1 MPSHVFLRSGFVA
14 CAAIMLALVG
24 FVVGSKPTQKASR
37 LGLRGLQRRRA
48 IQASDGW
55 RALEP
60 LVRWLGLRV
69 SVIVDAERRAEVDRR
84 LQLGGDWLGLTP
96 DEYVALGF
104 VGFVGG
110 LVTGAVV
117 GYIGGAGMAA
127 LLLLG
132 PVGAIVPRLML
143 DAAIDE
149 RMRQMNRGL
158 PYAIDLLALAMSA
171 GLDFPGAL
179 RQVVEKSS
187 HPDDAVVQEFSRVQQ
202 GLQLGFTRKQALL
215 ELAARAPTES
225 VTEFVNALVLAEERG
240 NPVGEVLLVQAGVS
254 RMRRT
259 VRAEESAA
267 KAGVKMVGPLFLLFG
282 CIMILVMGPMVLQLM
297 KAD

>member
-1 MPSHVFLRSGFVA
+1 MPGYVVFRSGFVA
-14 CAAIMLALVG
+14 CVALMLALVG
-24 FVVGSKPTQKASR
+24 FVIGSKPTQRASR

-48 IQASDGW
+48 IQESEGW

-69 SVIVDAERRAEVDRR
+69 SVLVDAERRAAIDKR

-96 DEYVALGF
+96 DEYVALAF

-110 LVTGAVV
+110 LGFGAVV
-117 GYIGGAGMAA
+117 GSVGGAGMAA
-127 LLLLG
+127 LLLLA
-132 PVGAIVPRLML
+132 PVGAVVPSLML
-143 DAAIDE
+143 DGAIDE

-187 HPDDAVVQEFSRVQQ
+187 NPDDAVVQEFSRVQQ

-215 ELAARAPTES
+215 ELAERAPTES

-282 CIMILVMGPMVLQLM
+282 CIMILVMGPMILKLM
-297 KAD
+297 EAD

>member
-1 MPSHVFLRSGFVA
+1 MPSHVFFRTGFVA

-24 FVVGSKPTQKASR
+24 YVVGSKPTQKASR

-48 IQASDGW
+48 IQESEGW
-55 RALEP
+55 RSLEP
-60 LVRWLGLRV
+60 VVRWLGLRV
-69 SVIVDAERRAEVDRR
+69 SVVVDAERRAEVDRR

-110 LVTGAVV
+110 LVVGAVV
-117 GYIGGAGMAA
+117 GYVGGAGMAA

-143 DAAIDE
+143 DGAIDE

-158 PYAIDLLALAMSA
+158 PYAIDLLSLAMSA

-187 HPDDAVVQEFSRVQQ
+187 NPDDAVVQEFSRVQQ

-215 ELAARAPTES
+215 ELAERAPTES

>member
-1 MPSHVFLRSGFVA
+1 MPSYVFFRAGFVTCVA
-14 CAAIMLALVG
+14 LMLGLVG
-24 FVVGSKPTQKASR
+24 FVIGSKPTQNASR
-37 LGLRGLQRRRA
+37 RGLRGLQRRRA
-48 IQASDGW
+48 LQESEGW
-55 RALEP
+55 RSIEP

-69 SVIVDAERRAEVDRR
+69 SIMVDVERRAAIDKR

-104 VGFVGG
+104 ICFVGG
-110 LVTGAVV
+110 LVVGALV
-117 GYIGGAGMAA
+117 GYLGGAGMAA

-132 PVGAIVPRLML
+132 PVGAIVPSLL
-143 DAAIDE
+143 LEGAIDE

-158 PYAIDLLALAMSA
+158 PYAIELLALAMSA

-187 HPDDAVVQEFSRVQQ
+187 NPDDAIVQEFSRVQQ
-202 GLQLGFTRKQALL
+202 GLQLGHTRKQALI
-215 ELAARAPTES
+215 ELAERAPTES

-282 CIMILVMGPMVLQLM
+282 CIMILVMGPMVLKLM
-297 KAD
+297 NAE

>member
-1 MPSHVFLRSGFVA
+1 MPSFLIFRTGFVVSVA
-14 CAAIMLALVG
+14 VVLALLG
-24 FVVGSKPTQKASR
+24 YVVGSKPTQKASR

-48 IQASDGW
+48 LEASDGW
-55 RALEP
+55 RSIEP
-60 LVRWLGLRV
+60 LVRWLGLRI
-69 SVIVDAERRAEVDRR
+69 SAFVDSERRTAIDKR

-96 DEYVALGF
+96 DEYAALSILGF
-104 VGFVGG
+104 LGG
-110 LVTGAVV
+110 LAAGGVV
-117 GYIGGAGMAA
+117 GYVGGAGMAA

-132 PVGAIVPRLML
+132 PVGAIVPALML
-143 DAAIDE
+143 QGAIDE

-158 PYAIDLLALAMSA
+158 PYAIDLLSLAMSA

-187 HPDDAVVQEFSRVQQ
+187 NPDDAVVQEFSRVQQ

-215 ELAARAPTES
+215 ELAERAPTES
-225 VTEFVNALVLAEERG
+225 VSEFVNALVLADERG

-267 KAGVKMVGPLFLLFG
+267 KAGVKMVGPLFLLFA
-282 CIMILVMGPMVLQLM
+282 CIMILVMGPMVLKLM

>member
-1 MPSHVFLRSGFVA
+1 MPSYVVFRSGFVA
-14 CAAIMLALVG
+14 CAALMLALVG
-24 FVVGSKPTQKASR
+24 FVIGSKPTQRASR

-48 IQASDGW
+48 IQESEGW
-55 RALEP
+55 RSLEP

-69 SVIVDAERRAEVDRR
+69 SVLVDTERRAAIDKR

-110 LVTGAVV
+110 LGFGAVV
-117 GYIGGAGMAA
+117 GYVGGAGMAA
-127 LLLLG
+127 LLLLA
-132 PVGAIVPRLML
+132 PVGAVVPSLML
-143 DAAIDE
+143 DGAIDE

-187 HPDDAVVQEFSRVQQ
+187 NPDDAVVQEFSRVQQ

-215 ELAARAPTES
+215 ELAERAPTES

-282 CIMILVMGPMVLQLM
+282 CIMILVMGPMILKLM
-297 KAD
+297 EAD

>member
-1 MPSHVFLRSGFVA
+1 MPGYVVFRSGFVA
-14 CAAIMLALVG
+14 CVALMLALVG
-24 FVVGSKPTQKASR
+24 FVIGSKPTQRASR

-48 IQASDGW
+48 IQESEGW

-69 SVIVDAERRAEVDRR
+69 SVLVDAERRAAIDKR

-96 DEYVALGF
+96 DEYVALAF

-110 LVTGAVV
+110 LGFGAVV
-117 GYIGGAGMAA
+117 GYVGGAGMAA
-127 LLLLG
+127 LLLLA
-132 PVGAIVPRLML
+132 PVGAVVPSLML
-143 DAAIDE
+143 DGAIDE

-187 HPDDAVVQEFSRVQQ
+187 NPDDAVVQEFSRVQQ

-215 ELAARAPTES
+215 ELAERAPTES

-282 CIMILVMGPMVLQLM
+282 CIMILVMGPMILKLM
-297 KAD
+297 EAD

>member
-1 MPSHVFLRSGFVA
+1 MPSYAFFRGGFVA
-14 CAAIMLALVG
+14 CAAILLALVG
-24 FVVGSKPTQKASR
+24 FVVGSKPSRRASR

-48 IQASDGW
+48 IRDSDGW

-60 LVRWLGLRV
+60 FVRWLGLRV
-69 SVIVDAERRAEVDRR
+69 SMFVDDGRRASLDKR

-96 DEYVALGF
+96 DEYVALNVIGF
-104 VGFVGG
+104 FGG
-110 LVTGAVV
+110 LVVGAVV
-117 GYIGGAGMAA
+117 GYVGGAGMSA

-132 PVGAIVPRLML
+132 PVGAIVPSLAL
-143 DAAIDE
+143 QGAIDE

-187 HPDDAVVQEFSRVQQ
+187 NPDDAVVQEFSRVQQ

-215 ELAARAPTES
+215 ELAERAPTEA
-225 VTEFVNALVLAEERG
+225 VTEFVNALVLAEDRG

-282 CIMILVMGPMVLQLM
+282 CIMILVMAPMILKLM

>member
-1 MPSHVFLRSGFVA
+1 MPSYVIFRSGFVA

-24 FVVGSKPTQKASR
+24 FVVGAKPTQKASR

-48 IQASDGW
+48 IQESDGW

-69 SVIVDAERRAEVDRR
+69 SVVVDAERRSAVDKR

-110 LVTGAVV
+110 LVAGAVV
-117 GYIGGAGMAA
+117 GYVGGAGMAA

-132 PVGAIVPRLML
+132 PVGAVVPSLML
-143 DAAIDE
+143 DSAIDE

-187 HPDDAVVQEFSRVQQ
+187 NPDDAVVQEFSRVQQ

-215 ELAARAPTES
+215 ELAERAPTET

-282 CIMILVMGPMVLQLM
+282 CIMILVMGPMILQLM